1 MSRVKL
7 ILSFAY
13 SFHNEGVKV
22 FGNENARRKLAVDR
36 IRVIFLFFFCLKPC
50 RILVPLPGIEPVLI
64 AKV

>member
-36 IRVIFLFFFCLKPC
+36 IRVIFLFFF
-50 RILVPLPGIEPVLI
+50 LPK
-64 AKV
+64 AM

>member
-22 FGNENARRKLAVDR
+22 FGNENARRRLAADR
-36 IRVIFLFFFCLKPC
+36 IRSFFFFF
-50 RILVPLPGIEPVLI
+50 
-64 AKV
+64 A